1 MNESLHLS
9 RVKLNVLV
17 IEKLDGLVELFISK
31 SKESATGESSCYW
44 YNSTGVPNLMNDPS
58 ITNAVATT
66 TTTTAATTT
75 ASVTTTAAATT
86 TATTTATTATTR
98 VSTFANQPLINENLL
113 PIPAFSVGESVYGKA
128 VNGRDFGT
136 WRPATVKSIKYSN
149 ENNEWCYT
157 IKFKQ
162 GNEGLETLIGHNLVT
177 IDEDKEFTVNN
188 IKDRL
193 DVLVFDKT
201 TKKYYKGE
209 IIEGTEQSNTR
220 KRKVTAIEV
229 ACEGTN
235 NYDLNNILNSTGIQ
249 ISKERKRNEIE
260 LYLNVRT
267 NSYLDR

>member
-1 MNESLHLS
+1 
-9 RVKLNVLV
+9 
-17 IEKLDGLVELFISK
+17 
-31 SKESATGESSCYW
+31 
-44 YNSTGVPNLMNDPS
+44 MNDPS

-66 TTTTAATTT
+66 TTTTAA
-75 ASVTTTAAATT
+75 ATT
-86 TATTTATTATTR
+86 TATTTATTR
-98 VSTFANQPLINENLL
+98 VSTFANQQPLINENHL

-136 WRPATVKSIKYSN
+136 WWPATVKSIEYSN

-249 ISKERKRNEIE
+249 ISKERKRNEFLRVEPFKIE
-260 LYLNVRT
+260 YFLQDIYPIINLYKLSNIKLFAVCSHKFGLLIEIT
-267 NSYLDR
+267 NALYPDGKNIGLLLLFSEFAMECSTGSDEDL

>member
-1 MNESLHLS
+1 
-9 RVKLNVLV
+9 
-17 IEKLDGLVELFISK
+17 
-31 SKESATGESSCYW
+31 
-44 YNSTGVPNLMNDPS
+44 MNDPS

-66 TTTTAATTT
+66 TTTTAAATTT
-75 ASVTTTAAATT
+75 ASVTT
-86 TATTTATTATTR
+86 TTATTR
-98 VSTFANQPLINENLL
+98 VSTFANQQPLINENLL

-136 WRPATVKSIKYSN
+136 WWPATVKTIEYSN

-201 TKKYYKGE
+201 TKNYYKGE
-209 IIEGTEQSNTR
+209 IIKGTEQSNTR

-249 ISKERKRNEIE
+249 ISKERKRNEFLRVEPFTMEYFLQDI
-260 LYLNVRT
+260 YPIIK
-267 NSYLDR
+267 SI